1 MRLFIGIA
9 LDDALRVQLRREAEA
24 LLAHMRGN
32 FSLPANYHVTLAF
45 LGQHEESE
53 IPAIRAAIDAASA
66 RCQFDIGIGGLGSFK
81 KAIARSYGRALIT
94 QMSYAT
100 CSGGCAP
107 NCARVAFRL
116 TTRARTARTSRWRG
130 SARYCLCPAA
140 L

>member
-24 LLAHMRGN
+24 LRAHMRGN

-66 RCQFDIGIGGLGSFK
+66 RCPWKTAARGGTSW
-81 KAIARSYGRALIT
+81 A
-94 QMSYAT
+94 
-100 CSGGCAP
+100 
-107 NCARVAFRL
+107 AF
-116 TTRARTARTSRWRG
+116 A
-130 SARYCLCPAA
+130 
-140 L
+140 